1 MSARPNAPLDAAS
14 MSDRRSPPRHARGE
28 PPARDRGGA
37 GAAPAVPPGMGARET
52 PNGPPKHSTS
62 NWGRGAPRAPVGGT
76 PAGERAQGYAPN
88 APTSALG
95 RQPSSEGRRPSM
107 FDYARRGDDR
117 GAPPPPPPPGLTTP
131 GSAGL
136 PPVATMG
143 RVNAAPRPGFDVAP
157 PPGMGGEQRAR
168 PSLLASVRSNE
179 RPSLLS
185 QQRPPAMRLDP
196 QRSFTGAGSSGL
208 ESGELASVSGG
219 VGTPTPT
226 SDATPKKRKL
236 GGWGQALARAKTP
249 TTASGTDAPSA
260 LRDDAGGTPMDGA
273 DARGGPTLSRGGS
286 RGSFEDLRGRTV
298 SPALTSTPKS
308 DRGGWGA
315 AAARAQATTP
325 ATIEAKAT
333 PKADP
338 ETAKKAKAAEQR
350 LKVTKEALLSQMER
364 VDGEVASLEKELE
377 VLKKSNEEE
386 KLDVATGSKDDIS
399 RQKKGTEAMRQRLSN
414 AERAAQRAQD
424 YATSKMREASVLLR
438 ETSAKRAQRRSAE
451 AISRVNKDVAVFAA
465 GTIQKMMQRQET
477 RRERIERD
485 FARNKKSAADA
496 VDRIK
501 RVYGLPLAEDVER
514 VDFDAI
520 VRRAR
525 EESETESSRRVAS
538 VVQNVLQQ
546 RKNSVAQRHYT
557 NAIAY
562 LKQREK
568 WRIKIVQDANDKL
581 AKESVSGKGFT
592 PGSRASGRNRS
603 TNDLNSG
610 VARSEY
616 EEMQMIKAL
625 QRKEELRHM
634 TTIPDMILDPE
645 ELRYSVFDSLN
656 GLVEDPV
663 AERDRLNLIR
673 PWTKA
678 EKTIF
683 HEKFAAY
690 GKNFRRISQHLEGR
704 DTGDCVM
711 YYYKFQKTDDGFR
724 GRRRAAMKKRR
735 AYADAQRM
743 RQIDPATIEAQREER
758 AAPTAEARLERAALA
773 AAAKAAKA
781 KARAEKA
788 KAKAAKEAEEAKQN
802 ANKTPSKGPEWTDME
817 KTKFV
822 SGLLQYGKDF
832 VAISS
837 TIRTR
842 SLDAVEQFYEDNR
855 ELMDLDSLI
864 GAS

>member
-1 MSARPNAPLDAAS
+1 
-14 MSDRRSPPRHARGE
+14 
-28 PPARDRGGA
+28 
-37 GAAPAVPPGMGARET
+37 
-52 PNGPPKHSTS
+52 
-62 NWGRGAPRAPVGGT
+62 
-76 PAGERAQGYAPN
+76 
-88 APTSALG
+88 
-95 RQPSSEGRRPSM
+95 M

-117 GAPPPPPPPGLTTP
+117 GAPPPPPPPGLAAP
-131 GSAGL
+131 GPVGL

-143 RVNAAPRPGFDVAP
+143 RVNSAPRPGFDVAP
-157 PPGMGGEQRAR
+157 PPGMGGEHRAR

-185 QQRPPAMRLDP
+185 QQRPPAMRLDT
-196 QRSFTGAGSSGL
+196 QRSVTGAGSSGL

-219 VGTPTPT
+219 AGTPTPT

-260 LRDDAGGTPMDGA
+260 LRDDVGGTPMDDA
-273 DARGGPTLSRGGS
+273 DARGGTTLSRGGS
-286 RGSFEDLRGRTV
+286 RGSFEDLRGRAV
-298 SPALTSTPKS
+298 SPALTSTPQPKAEAASTPKS

-315 AAARAQATTP
+315 AAARAQAATP

-386 KLDVATGSKDDIS
+386 KLDVAIGSKDDIS

-438 ETSAKRAQRRSAE
+438 ETSAKRAQRRSTDAV
-451 AISRVNKDVAVFAA
+451 ARVNKDIAVFAA
-465 GTIQKMMQRQET
+465 GAIQKMMQRQET
-477 RRERIERD
+477 RRECIERD
-485 FARNKKSAADA
+485 FAHNKASAADA

-514 VDFDAI
+514 VDLDAI
-520 VRRAR
+520 VRRAQ
-525 EESETESSRRVAS
+525 EASETESSRRVAS

-546 RKNSVAQRHYT
+546 RKNSVAERHYT

-568 WRIKIVQDANDKL
+568 WRIKIVQEANDKL

-603 TNDLNSG
+603 ANDLNSG

-634 TTIPDMILDPE
+634 TKIPDMILDPE

-663 AERDRLNLIR
+663 AERDRLNLVR

-678 EKTIF
+678 EKAIF
-683 HEKFAAY
+683 HEKFASY

-842 SLDAVEQFYEDNR
+842 SLDAVKQFYEDNR